1 MPARIW
7 SNLFLKVLWAV
18 IFIQAF
24 YVRNS
29 TVYRSLFRARKKTR
43 QGQVDFPIEQETFCP
58 SLPDGR
64 PRQAVCRLS
73 FWQRF
78 WEEKVSSTLKGN
90 QVFWRSK
97 WRKLQIYSN
106 VLLIAWR
113 AFTAQKWLPRTW
125 LKSAPI
131 KFLSKIKIAAL
142 GTKGPGKRGH
152 FVADTL
158 LPMMFLGLRKLGNIC
173 CGHNMFLNKIGNIFR
188 SEERRVGKECR
199 SRWSPYH

>member
-29 TVYRSLFRARKKTR
+29 TVYRSTLYTQGSKKN
-43 QGQVDFPIEQETFCP
+43 P
-58 SLPDGR
+58 SLTSRFSHWARNFLSFLAR
-64 PRQAVCRLS
+64 PRQAVHRLN

-78 WEEKVSSTLKGN
+78 WEEKVSSTLKGY
-90 QVFWRSK
+90 QVFRRSK
-97 WRKLQIYSN
+97 WRKLQF
-106 VLLIAWR
+106 IALFCWLR
-113 AFTAQKWLPRTW
+113 DALTAQKWLPSTW

-142 GTKGPGKRGH
+142 GTKTLCH
-152 FVADTL
+152 FLSLAIFCEH
-158 LPMMFLGLRKLGNIC
+158 FLVSLY
-173 CGHNMFLNKIGNIFR
+173 
-188 SEERRVGKECR
+188 ET
-199 SRWSPYH
+199 